1 MPTII
6 AFPKKS
12 DIQQTNLGA
21 LSIEDRQQSRQRI
34 SKFLPKL
41 ARDLTQR
48 IAESLATLGFI
59 QVSPKASVDEPAL
72 GNEQV
77 SNFMPLDYL
86 GAYVVN
92 SSNTQKIAEARQSFE
107 ALEYDV
113 MRDIQLSLP
122 QPISA
127 ERVSWRTKRVPWPLE
142 SGVQQAHNNGITGKG
157 VIVGVLDTGC
167 DADHVQFRQ
176 KPIDFRYVP
185 HHSEFDDLR
194 NVRGFDVDGHGT
206 HVCGIIAGRHVGV
219 APDVDLMV
227 ASVLESETNRTAL
240 SRILRGL
247 DWMLAEINSSENF
260 GKPAIINMSLGFIP
274 ERLSRMDR
282 YSLMVDVRGVITS
295 LVEDYNVL
303 PVVAIGNEGPDN
315 MRAPGYFPETL
326 SVGAVDFDLEPA
338 DFTGGGVSPIDGI
351 TQPNIAGYGVGV
363 FSCLERDRN
372 NRSSYVCMS
381 GTSMATPY
389 VTGIAALCASA
400 DPNLQGEV
408 LQQHLLNTALPLQV
422 PEDRVGVGLAR
433 FT

>member
-48 IAESLATLGFI
+48 IAESLAMLGFI

-92 SSNTQKIAEARQSFE
+92 SPNTQKIAEARQSFE

-127 ERVSWRTKRVPWPLE
+127 ERVFWRAKRVPWPLE
-142 SGVQQAHNNGITGKG
+142 SGIQQAHNNGITGKG

-176 KPIDFRYVP
+176 KSIDFRYVP

-206 HVCGIIAGRHVGV
+206 HVCGIIAGQHVGV

-260 GKPAIINMSLGFIP
+260 GKPAIINMSLGFIS

-282 YSLMVDVRGVITS
+282 YSLMVDVRGIITS

-303 PVVAIGNEGPDN
+303 LVVAIGNEGPDN

-351 TQPNIAGYGVGV
+351 TQPDIAGYGVGV

-408 LQQHLLNTALPLQV
+408 LRQHLLNTVLPLQV